1 MICAIVLAA
10 GRSSRMG
17 VQKLLL
23 PFGGKTVISHIVD
36 QLLKSTVDEV
46 FVVTG
51 HEPQRITEEL
61 SGWRVSI
68 VNNADYDFGMLSSV
82 RCGLRALPKGCKAVL
97 VAIGDQP
104 SIRTELVD
112 LMIRSFAA
120 GKRNILVPCYEGKRG
135 HPLLFSALYCEEI
148 LAHYDDV
155 GLRGLL
161 HAHPDDVLEL
171 TVSMSSVLMDMDYP
185 DDYRRQLRL
194 LEEECKE
201 PQKPQS
207 H

>member
-10 GRSSRMG
+10 GRSRRMG

-36 QLLKSTVDEV
+36 QLLGSAVDKI

-51 HEPQRITEEL
+51 HQPERISGEL
-61 SGWRVSI
+61 SGRPVCI
-68 VNNADYDFGMLSSV
+68 VNNADYESGMLSSV
-82 RCGLRALPKGCKAVL
+82 RCGLHALPERCRTVL

-104 SIRTELVD
+104 SISTGLVD

-120 GKRNILVPCYEGKRG
+120 AEKNILVPCYDGRRG
-135 HPLLFSALYCEEI
+135 HPILFAAMYREEI
-148 LAHYDDV
+148 LTHYDDV

-161 HAHPDDVLEL
+161 HAYPDDVLEL
-171 TVSMSSVLMDMDYP
+171 TVSTSCVLSDMDYP
-185 DDYRRQLRL
+185 DDYRRELATGDW
-194 LEEECKE
+194 
-201 PQKPQS
+201 
-207 H
+207 